1 MSSFSRRRAA
11 NLHFESP
18 KLRICAKIRFY
29 VIQTFYVNLFIL
41 FPVFFF
47 IFRVKVA
54 KSRLFVII
62 AMN

>member
-11 NLHFESP
+11 NLHFESL

-41 FPVFFF
+41 LPVFF